1 MCLRWVLYAALASIA
16 DALPIA
22 ALVEV
27 VFYRGI
33 MVQRAVEQDSKN
45 RSNYVMCTI
54 NPSRILNTFSDAAF
68 REVIDSVALLE
79 IVNYNVEVLTLSVLI
94 IQMLISSL
102 RASSTYVL
110 ES

>member
-1 MCLRWVLYAALASIA
+1 MRLRWVLYSALASIA

-45 RSNYVMCTI
+45 RYNYAMCAV
-54 NPSRILNTFSDAAF
+54 NPSRILNTFSDAAL
-68 REVIDSVALLE
+68 REVIDSMSLLTGPPRDCQ
-79 IVNYNVEVLTLSVLI
+79 L
-94 IQMLISSL
+94 
-102 RASSTYVL
+102 
-110 ES
+110 